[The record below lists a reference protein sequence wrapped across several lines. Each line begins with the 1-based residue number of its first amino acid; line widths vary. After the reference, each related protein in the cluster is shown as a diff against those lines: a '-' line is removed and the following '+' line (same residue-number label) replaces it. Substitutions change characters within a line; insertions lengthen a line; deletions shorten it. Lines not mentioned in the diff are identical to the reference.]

1 MPSWIYWS
9 ELIRD
14 NPKAFCLNKAMGSFM
29 IRFCVLFL
37 VLSITA
43 SGKARAFAIHM
54 HRVSKAGQK
63 FRLAVKAS
71 MQLVIERHVGARSEK
86 EKEAFD
92 TDFAGVVTVLKTT
105 KGGGKK
111 KVVIVVEKFMIT
123 EEGFKF
129 EGLPKGTRL
138 IASLKDREV
147 VFAEALEGQE
157 EGKPLAEGIELD
169 ALQQVISLD
178 NEGDVTDDD
187 IFGSKEKR
195 KVGDKWPVNKAKAIE
210 DFRKDDIVIFVDRFK
225 GETKLAGVVKVKGVE
240 CYRLTGSFDAKQFR
254 PPLPRGFRVE
264 ESGLTAKYAG
274 SFPVDTRLPELETT
288 VDVRM
293 RFRAGLRNV
302 EMEFDRRLKKE
313 ITVTLLD

>member
-1 MPSWIYWS
+1 
-9 ELIRD
+9 
-14 NPKAFCLNKAMGSFM
+14 M

-37 VLSITA
+37 VLSFTA
-43 SGKARAFAIHM
+43 TGKDRAFAIHM
-54 HRVSKAGQK
+54 HRVSKVGQK

-71 MQLVIERHVGARSEK
+71 MQLVIERHVGDRSEK

-157 EGKPLAEGIELD
+157 EGKPLAEGIEFD

-195 KVGDKWPVNKAKAIE
+195 KVGDKWPVNKGKAIE
-210 DFRKDDIVIFVDRFK
+210 DFRKDDIVIFADRFK
-225 GETKLAGVVKVKGVE
+225 GETKLAGVVKVKGVD
-240 CYRLTGSFDAKQFR
+240 CYRLTGI
-254 PPLPRGFRVE
+254 V
-264 ESGLTAKYAG
+264 
-274 SFPVDTRLPELETT
+274 
-288 VDVRM
+288 
-293 RFRAGLRNV
+293 
-302 EMEFDRRLKKE
+302 
-313 ITVTLLD
+313 

>member
-1 MPSWIYWS
+1 MS

-14 NPKAFCLNKAMGSFM
+14 NPKTFCLNRAMGSFM

-37 VLSITA
+37 VLSCAA
-43 SGKARAFAIHM
+43 SGKDRAFAIHM
-54 HRVSKAGQK
+54 HRESKVGQK
-63 FRLAVKAS
+63 FRLAIKAS
-71 MQLVIERHVGARSEK
+71 MQLVIERHVGTRSEK
-86 EKEAFD
+86 EKEVFD

-111 KVVIVVEKFMIT
+111 KVLIVIEKFMIT
-123 EEGFKF
+123 EEGFTF
-129 EGLPKGTRL
+129 EGMPKGTRL

-147 VFAEALEGQE
+147 IFSEALEGQE
-157 EGKPLAEGIELD
+157 DGKPVAEGIELD

-178 NEGDVTDDD
+178 DEGDVTDDD

-195 KVGDKWPVNKAKAIE
+195 KVGDKWPVNKDKAIE
-210 DFRKDDIVIFVDRFK
+210 DFRKDDIVIFADRFK
-225 GETKLAGVVKVKGVE
+225 GETKLAGVVKVNGAE
-240 CYRLTGSFDAKQFR
+240 CYRLTGSFDAQQFR
-254 PPLPRGFRVE
+254 PPVPRGFRVQ

-274 SFPVDTRLPELETT
+274 CFPGDTKLPELETT

-313 ITVTLLD
+313 ITVTPLD